1 LSGPFI
7 SHSSRDN
14 FEALAVR
21 DWFVSRGGRSTMC
34 SSTWTALVPA
44 RAEAKA
50 NERCEAVVFLICP
63 NSLTSNECYVEPGST
78 LRGVGA

>member
-1 LSGPFI
+1 
-7 SHSSRDN
+7 
-14 FEALAVR
+14 
-21 DWFVSRGGRSTMC
+21 MC

-63 NSLTSNECYVEPGST
+63 NLLTSNECYVEPGST